1 MNKLTL
7 QELLYSIVR
16 DVPKS
21 LYNSADKDETGVRYS
36 IVTRDYSACFH
47 TDEHGVFTDLTIKR
61 FNSVEEAEKMVKTF
75 KFIDY
80 VSDSEKTELS

>member
-16 DVPKS
+16 DVPNS
-21 LYNSADKDETGVRYS
+21 LYNSADKDETGFRYS

-47 TDEHGVFTDLTIKR
+47 TDEHGAFTDLTIKR

-80 VSDSEKTELS
+80 VSDSEKN